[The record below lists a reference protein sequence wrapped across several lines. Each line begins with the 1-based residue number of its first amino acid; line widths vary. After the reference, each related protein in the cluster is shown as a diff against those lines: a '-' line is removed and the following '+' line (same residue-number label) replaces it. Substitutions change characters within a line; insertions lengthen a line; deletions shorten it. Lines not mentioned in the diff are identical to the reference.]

1 MWQVSEFYFYGNEL
15 YIIIIIII
23 MFAVTVDLYVRAAT
37 LSRCC
42 VCHGSIQFFHQ
53 FEWLTNVYLL

>member
-23 MFAVTVDLYVRAAT
+23 MFAVTVGLNM
-37 LSRCC
+37 
-42 VCHGSIQFFHQ
+42 
-53 FEWLTNVYLL
+53 FELRH